1 MRVYCDIDDVLAETA
16 RTLCLLAKRLFGIT
30 RAYEEVTSFHLREV
44 FGLNDEEDRL
54 FMEAAHE
61 AAHLKSY
68 PVVAGAVEGLRALS
82 AAGCAIDLVTGRP
95 ASAHEGTRAWL
106 DVAGLG
112 AYPVIY
118 ADKYARV
125 FSHRAGEPETIPF
138 DALEGRIYD
147 IAIDDSPV
155 ALKRLASWKRTRVIV
170 FDRPWNRA
178 FPLAPNMTRAH
189 TWPEIVTHVR
199 RLAGLVMRFGDS

>member
-16 RTLCLLAKRLFGIT
+16 RTLCLLAERLFGV
-30 RAYEEVTSFHLREV
+30 RCAYEEVTSFNLRDV
-44 FGLNDEEDRL
+44 FRLNDDDNRV

-68 PVVAGAVEGLRALS
+68 PIVTGAVEGLRALS

-95 ASAHEGTRAWL
+95 ASSHEGTRAWL
-106 DVAGLG
+106 DAAGLG

-118 ADKYARV
+118 ADKYART

-138 DALEGRIYD
+138 DALAECGYD
-147 IAIDDSPV
+147 VAIDDSPV
-155 ALKRLASWKRTRVIV
+155 ALERLAAWTKTRVIV

-178 FPLAPNMTRAH
+178 FSLAPNMTRCGA
-189 TWPEIVTHVR
+189 WPAIVAQSLQAR
-199 RLAGLVMRFGDS
+199 ALRQGERL